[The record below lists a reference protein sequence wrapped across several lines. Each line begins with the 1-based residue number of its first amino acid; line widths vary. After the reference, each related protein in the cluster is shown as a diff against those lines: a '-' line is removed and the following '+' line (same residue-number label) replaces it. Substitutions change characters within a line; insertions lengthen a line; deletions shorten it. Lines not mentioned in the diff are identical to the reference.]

1 MRAADQVLLVPGF
14 FGFGSFGREGRPHII
29 YFDHVIKAMVA
40 ARPELSGRIHVHE
53 PPPMGSLAGRVRTLQ
68 DAVLQ
73 RLGGALLRG
82 ETRGRGP
89 RIHIIGHSTGGLDAR
104 LLANPRYRF
113 HGEDRELRTQ
123 LLRHLGTVV
132 TLSAPQHGTPIAKS
146 FMRGLPRL
154 VLEGMSLA
162 TIMANAGRV
171 TQRLGLPGIG
181 LAYTLFQAVRPRPN
195 VNAPV
200 IDLLTG
206 MDEETA
212 RQIERFRGMVMSDTR
227 ILRDLAPERMAT
239 LNERLGD
246 HGARL
251 VEIVTVA
258 PRPSWTRG
266 GLHALDRR
274 VVYALCY
281 AGAARSDFR
290 PQSFPKGPWIA
301 ACAPGTERET
311 VEDAPRANDGIVPAS
326 SQTLAGHAARIVLA
340 DHLDVIGHFEW
351 RWNTTL
357 FKSGAGFGRREF
369 EELWRFVAEA
379 L

>member
-1 MRAADQVLLVPGF
+1 
-14 FGFGSFGREGRPHII
+14 
-29 YFDHVIKAMVA
+29 
-40 ARPELSGRIHVHE
+40 
-53 PPPMGSLAGRVRTLQ
+53 
-68 DAVLQ
+68 
-73 RLGGALLRG
+73 
-82 ETRGRGP
+82 
-89 RIHIIGHSTGGLDAR
+89 
-104 LLANPRYRF
+104 
-113 HGEDRELRTQ
+113 
-123 LLRHLGTVV
+123 
-132 TLSAPQHGTPIAKS
+132 
-146 FMRGLPRL
+146 
-154 VLEGMSLA
+154 
-162 TIMANAGRV
+162 V

-195 VNAPV
+195 VNGPV

-311 VEDAPRANDGIVPAS
+311 VEDTPRANDGIVPAS

>member
-1 MRAADQVLLVPGF
+1 VRAGDQVLLVPGF
-14 FGFGSFGREGRPHII
+14 FGFGSFGREGRPHIV
-29 YFDHVIKAMVA
+29 YFDHVIKALVA
-40 ARPELSGRIHVHE
+40 VRPELSGRIHVHE
-53 PPPMGSLAGRVRTLQ
+53 PPPMGSLQARVRSLQ

-89 RIHIIGHSTGGLDAR
+89 RIHIVGHSTGGLDAR
-104 LLANPRYRF
+104 LLASPRYRF
-113 HGEDRELRTQ
+113 RGEDRTLRAR
-123 LLRHLGTVV
+123 LVRHLGTVV

-146 FMRGLPRL
+146 FVRGLPRL
-154 VLEGMSLA
+154 LLGGMSVA
-162 TIMANAGRV
+162 TIMADAGRV
-171 TQRLGLPGIG
+171 TERLGLPGIG
-181 LAYTLFQAVRPRPN
+181 LAYTLFQAVRPR
-195 VNAPV
+195 VNELV
-200 IDLLTG
+200 DLLAG
-206 MDEETA
+206 MDEDTA
-212 RQIERFRGMVMSDTR
+212 REIERFRGMVMSDHR

-258 PRPSWTRG
+258 PRPSWTRV
-266 GLHALDRR
+266 GLRALDRQL
-274 VVYALCY
+274 VYALCY
-281 AGAARSDFR
+281 AGAARRDFR
-290 PQSFPKGPWIA
+290 PRGFPRGPWIA
-301 ACAPGTERET
+301 ACPPGTERQR

-326 SQTLAGHAARIVLA
+326 SQTLGGRAARIVLA
-340 DHLDVIGHFEW
+340 DHLDVIGHFEG

>member
-53 PPPMGSLAGRVRTLQ
+53 PPPMGSLQARVRTLQ
-68 DAVLQ
+68 NAVLQ

-82 ETRGRGP
+82 EARGRGP
-89 RIHIIGHSTGGLDAR
+89 RIHIVGHSTGGLDAR

-113 HGEDRELRTQ
+113 QGEDRKLRTQ

-132 TLSAPQHGTPIAKS
+132 TLSAPQHGTPISKS
-146 FMRGLPRL
+146 FMSGLPRL
-154 VLEGMSLA
+154 VLEGMSVA
-162 TIMANAGRV
+162 TIMADAGRV

-181 LAYTLFQAVRPRPN
+181 LAYTLFQAVRPRPY
-195 VNAPV
+195 VNGV

-227 ILRDLAPERMAT
+227 ILHDLAPERMAT

-258 PRPSWTRG
+258 PRPSCTRG
-266 GLHALDRR
+266 VLHALDRR
-274 VVYALCY
+274 LVYALCY

-301 ACAPGTERET
+301 ACPPGTERET
-311 VEDAPRANDGIVPAS
+311 VEDAPCANDGIVPAS
-326 SQTLAGHAARIVLA
+326 SQTLGGHAARIVLA

>member
-1 MRAADQVLLVPGF
+1 VRAADQVLLVPGF
-14 FGFGSFGREGRPHII
+14 FGFGTFGREGRPHII

-53 PPPMGSLAGRVRTLQ
+53 PPPMGSLQSRVRSLQ
-68 DAVLQ
+68 DAVLL
-73 RLGGALLRG
+73 RLGGALVRG
-82 ETRGRGP
+82 QTRGRGP
-89 RIHIIGHSTGGLDAR
+89 RIHLVGHSIGGLDAR

-113 HGEDRELRTQ
+113 NGEDRTLRRQ

-132 TLSAPQHGTPIAKS
+132 TLSAPHHGTPIAKS
-146 FMRGLPRL
+146 FMGGLPRL
-154 VLEGMSLA
+154 VLEGMSVA

-171 TQRLGLPGIG
+171 TQRLGLPGLG
-181 LAYTLFQAVRPRPN
+181 LAYTLFQAVRPRPD
-195 VNAPV
+195 VNGPV

-212 RQIERFRGMVMSDTR
+212 RQIERFRGMVMSDSR
-227 ILRDLAPERMAT
+227 ILRDLAPDRMAT

-258 PRPSWTRG
+258 PRPSFTEG

-274 VVYALCY
+274 AVYALCY
-281 AGAARSDFR
+281 GSAARSDFR
-290 PQSFPKGPWIA
+290 PRTFPSGPWISA
-301 ACAPGTERET
+301 GAPGTERT
-311 VEDAPRANDGIVPAS
+311 AVEDAPRANDGIVPAS
-326 SQTLAGHAARIVLA
+326 SQTLAGHAARIVLG
-340 DHLDVIGHFEW
+340 DHLDVVGHFEW
-351 RWNTTL
+351 RGNTTL
-357 FKSGAGFGRREF
+357 FKSGAGFGRRQF
-369 EELWRFVAEA
+369 EALWRFVAEA